1 MKYSNPGV
9 ARLLPLFGLLCIVLA
24 SFSLTEKDR
33 GLIIKTHAG
42 LVSGTTNQEGDVH
55 IFRGIPFA
63 ASPVGALR
71 WKAPQPVLPWKGI
84 RKCDVFGASAMQ
96 RDPVPFMMY
105 SSEFL
110 IPWKPIS
117 EDCLYLNVWTKRRTG
132 REKMPVI
139 VWIHGGGF
147 NSGSGSC
154 PIYDGENMAKKGVVF
169 VTINYRLGVF
179 GFLAHPE
186 LTKES
191 PDHASGNYAFLDQIA
206 ALKWVRANIA
216 AFGGDPD
223 RVTIAGQ
230 SAGAFSVNVLMASPQ
245 AKGLFRRVIAE
256 SGGMF
261 TPETGGLSLRAAE
274 ENGLK
279 FMDSLHAGSIAAM
292 RALPADS
299 VFGRSAYFRISPV
312 IDGYVLPD
320 SIRSIFAHHRQNDVP
335 LLTGWN
341 GDDGFS
347 PPLQPSPEEYKSDA
361 EKKYGVL
368 AEQFLQVF
376 PGATP
381 PEIKHSQAALARDL
395 IFCLAERYLG
405 ENRRGEGNRS
415 VWLYVFNR
423 TPPGEEQYGA
433 FHSAEITYAYHSL
446 QMWNR
451 PWTKGDRKLE
461 DIMSSY
467 WANFAAKGDPNGRSL
482 PKWDCFDSDLPE
494 IMTLDVPAPSM
505 KPIRLKAEF
514 IFLKNY
520 EAMLRSRK

>member
-1 MKYSNPGV
+1 MKYSNSGV
-9 ARLLPLFGLLCIVLA
+9 VRLLPLSGLLCIVLA
-24 SFSLTEKDR
+24 SFSLTEKDG
-33 GLIIKTHAG
+33 GLLIKTHAG
-42 LVSGTTNQEGDVH
+42 LVSGTTNQEGNVH
-55 IFRGIPFA
+55 IFKGIPFA
-63 ASPVGALR
+63 APPVGGLR
-71 WKAPQPVLPWKGI
+71 WKAPQPVLPWKGV

-117 EDCLYLNVWTKRRTG
+117 EDCLYLNVWTKMRTG
-132 REKMPVI
+132 AEKMPVI

-206 ALKWVRANIA
+206 ALKWVQANIA
-216 AFGGDPD
+216 AFDGDPD

-245 AKGLFRRVIAE
+245 AKGLFRGVIAE
-256 SGGMF
+256 SGGIF
-261 TPETGGLSLRAAE
+261 SSETGGLPLQTAE
-274 ENGLK
+274 QNGEQLMK
-279 FMDSLHAGSIAAM
+279 TLHAGSIADM
-292 RALPADS
+292 RAMPADS
-299 VFGRSAYFRISPV
+299 LFMHSGSFRISPV
-312 IDGYVLPD
+312 VDGYVLPENVH
-320 SIRSIFAHHRQNDVP
+320 SLFEQGRQNDVP
-335 LLTGWN
+335 VLTGWN

-347 PPLQPSPEEYKSDA
+347 LPMHPSPEEYKTDA
-361 EKKYGVL
+361 VKRYGPR
-368 AEQFLQVF
+368 AARFMDAF
-376 PGATP
+376 PGGSTA
-381 PEIKHSQAALARDL
+381 EIKKSQAALARDM
-395 IFCLAERYLG
+395 IFAWQNYTWAKLETTKGRHPAY
-405 ENRRGEGNRS
+405 
-415 VWLYVFNR
+415 LYVFNR

-451 PWTKGDRKLE
+451 LWTVGDRKLE
-461 DIMSSY
+461 DMMSSY
-467 WANFAAKGDPNGRSL
+467 WANFAAKGDPNADGLPVWDRFDPDAGR
-482 PKWDCFDSDLPE
+482 
-494 IMTLDVPAPSM
+494 IMALDVPEVSM
-505 KPIRLKAEF
+505 KPMASRAELD
-514 IFLKNY
+514 FLDS
-520 EAMLRSRK
+520 EDSLRRSR